1 MKMKKMMLVLCA
13 LLVVAR
19 AGFAESFVFENQTI
33 YPNKAQKSK
42 IAIQWASSAQD
53 VDEGNKAV
61 TYGLKLNSTTVQLL
75 AQAGKVNINIPDN
88 AEHFRIL
95 VWSKGQKDPDFLTNW
110 VDIVPN
116 KTYTLTTDFL
126 VPVVLMAGTG
136 C

>member
-1 MKMKKMMLVLCA
+1 MKKMMLVLFVLLALARVGCA
-13 LLVVAR
+13 
-19 AGFAESFVFENQTI
+19 ENFVLENQTI

-42 IAIQWASSAQD
+42 IAIQWASSAQE

-61 TYGLKLNSTTVQLL
+61 TYGLKLNSSTLQLL
-75 AQAGKVNINIPDN
+75 AQSGKVNVTIPDN
-88 AEHFRIL
+88 AEHFRVL
-95 VWSKGQKDPDFLTNW
+95 VWSKGQKEADLLTNW